1 MRKSL
6 LYDGAGIR
14 EKLQEKDI
22 CLVWERQMHDN
33 TQEKN
38 MSLYTRIIDLQKLDA
53 GLQKVLKNKPAPGA
67 DGITYDMFEANKKE
81 YLKQLH
87 LELQE
92 HRYHPLPVKL
102 VQLYKGE
109 KERTV
114 ALYAMRDK
122 VIQQSIAFELQKI
135 YEPAFSGGTYA
146 YRNGRSALQAIDHM
160 EAQIRRRRDGWVLK
174 ADIHSFFNT
183 ISAEKLRK
191 ELQHTLKETDVVDLI
206 LENAQA
212 ESLMEDGEI
221 VKKERGIWQ
230 GSGIAP
236 ILSNIY
242 LKDFDYQM
250 AEKTPAFVRYSDD
263 MLAVA
268 KDQEAASELLRF
280 VRVCME
286 ERGLTLNEKKTML
299 IPVSSGV
306 DFLGYHLDG
315 NGKSVPVKAEQN
327 LKERLESMFLTS
339 SALTAE
345 EKLKKGAEILEGW
358 EQYYREERKIQS
370 VLEYAVVLYMVR
382 RKEPEILQKIAGL
395 RASFHNTYRELAEYM
410 ISVWKEQER
419 TDLWLLEY
427 EQLYGLEELDQGCR
441 PDPDSPFVQE
451 LLSGYERLIVY
462 EEPDVLTEMIQ
473 DYTELHCLNKAAR
486 LMERYQRLQN
496 TEKDRLLSPPAVWES
511 DTGKE
516 PELDGRA
523 VRLFCE
529 LFVGREDTYAEE
541 YMAQRRVVEQKNEPL
556 TEEIVREHLSGRRT
570 VGTYVQRPNSTAK
583 YLVIDLDVSKKIFLK
598 YSIESPEF
606 SQYMKKCAHAAAEAL
621 KALDRLGLKGYA
633 EYSGC
638 RGYHIWI
645 FFTEWIPVR
654 YIHALSQI
662 ITEQIKEVQTE
673 EISVEYFPDDR
684 KLRAGKAG
692 QNIKLPLGIHPG
704 SGLRSYFLNGD
715 LQAVTDFSAWMKDA
729 AKFSL
734 PALKRIIGMHG
745 GQKKE
750 EPAISGRREI
760 LDRNLEGF
768 GKFSAEVQT
777 VLERCNLMCYL
788 CQKARKTGY
797 LSHFERQSVLYV
809 FGHMGEEG
817 KEFVHQIMSYTL
829 NYQYQVTE
837 RFLHKLPGKPVSCV
851 KLREQYRQIT
861 AEIGCTCNFKRT
873 KNCYPSPVLH
883 ALKSTD
889 AEDGQIT
896 IPSSRSL
903 SKEKEK
909 TVYQEINVYRKVQE
923 LAEKILGMKRQ
934 KRGIDKNITKLER
947 ELEQV
952 FDGMQADC
960 LEIEMGLLCRRKK
973 EDGSCEWVIEI

>member
-1 MRKSL
+1 
-6 LYDGAGIR
+6 
-14 EKLQEKDI
+14 
-22 CLVWERQMHDN
+22 
-33 TQEKN
+33 
-38 MSLYTRIIDLQKLDA
+38 MSLYTKIIDLQKLDVS
-53 GLQKVLKNKPAPGA
+53 LQKVLKNKPAPGV

-135 YEPAFSGGTYA
+135 YEPMFSGGTYA
-146 YRNGRSALQAIDHM
+146 YRSGRSALQAIDHM
-160 EAQIRRRRDGWVLK
+160 EAQMRRHKDGWMLK
-174 ADIHSFFNT
+174 MDIHSFFDA
-183 ISAEKLRK
+183 ISVKILQK
-191 ELQHTLKETDVVDLI
+191 ELQHTLKESDVVDLI

-212 ESLMEDGEI
+212 ESLEEDGEI
-221 VKKERGIWQ
+221 VKKDRGIWQ

-250 AEKTPAFVRYSDD
+250 VEKTPGFVRYSDD

-286 ERGLTLNEKKTML
+286 ERELALNEKKTML
-299 IPVSSGV
+299 VPVSSGV
-306 DFLGYHLDG
+306 DFLGYHLDQ

-339 SALTAE
+339 SALTVE

-370 VLEYAVVLYMVR
+370 VLEYAAVLYMVR
-382 RKEPEILQKIAGL
+382 RKEPEILQKIIGL
-395 RASFHNTYRELAEYM
+395 RASFCNPYRELAEYM
-410 ISVWKEQER
+410 IGIWKEQKR
-419 TDLWLLEY
+419 TDLRLLEY
-427 EQLYGLEELDQGCR
+427 EQLYGLEELDQGSMT
-441 PDPDSPFVQE
+441 DYASPFVQE
-451 LLSGYERLIVY
+451 LLSGYEKLMAY
-462 EEPDVLTEMIQ
+462 EEPDILTELIQ

-486 LMERYQRLQN
+486 LMERYQELQSDG
-496 TEKDRLLSPPAVWES
+496 KDRLLPPPA
-511 DTGKE
+511 GRE
-516 PELDGRA
+516 PDARRRPDLHGGA

-570 VGTYVQRPNSTAK
+570 IGTYVQRPNSTAK
-583 YLVIDLDVSKKIFLK
+583 YLVIDIDVSKKIFLK
-598 YSIESPEF
+598 YSMESPEF
-606 SQYMKKCAHAAAEAL
+606 TQYMKQCAQTAAETL
-621 KALDRLGLKGYA
+621 KALGRLGLRGCA

-654 YIHALSQI
+654 YIQALSQI
-662 ITEQIKEVQTE
+662 ITEQIKEVQME
-673 EISVEYFPDDR
+673 EISVEYFPDDK

-692 QNIKLPLGIHPG
+692 QSIKLPLGMHLG
-704 SGLRSYFLNGD
+704 SGFYSYFLDEN
-715 LQAVTDFSAWMKDA
+715 LQAVTDPSAWMKDLA
-729 AKFSL
+729 RFSL

-750 EPAISGRREI
+750 NPPVSGQGPV
-760 LDRNLEGF
+760 LDRNLQGF
-768 GKFSAEVQT
+768 GKLCAEVQT

-817 KEFVHQIMSYTL
+817 KEFVHQVMSYTL

-837 RFLHKLPGKPVSCV
+837 RFLQKLPGKPVSCV
-851 KLREQYRQIT
+851 RLREQYRQIT

-896 IPSSRSL
+896 IPSSRTL

-973 EDGSCEWVIEI
+973 EDGSYEWVIEI